1 MINSVLH
8 AEEEVYDLFEKWLID
23 GEMFWEICPNNEGT
37 AVESIKI
44 LPPFATM
51 PIYNDG
57 GIIMGFIED
66 LSLITRRI

>member
-1 MINSVLH
+1 
-8 AEEEVYDLFEKWLID
+8 
-23 GEMFWEICPNNEGT
+23 MFWEICPNTEGT